1 MARIRS
7 VHPDIC
13 LDEVLCEVSA
23 RAERTFVRL
32 WTHLDDAGRCVDN
45 PKLIKAALYPLHD
58 DMTAA
63 EVDTDLWELL
73 SHGLVLRYEADGKKV
88 LAAKPASW
96 GERQRPKHPSPSKL
110 PSVPS
115 DYTPPEPPGKAYPT
129 SGEPYPSPTVGRGE
143 DMTNSASDAHTGV
156 DDAESQEQSSS
167 TVGLPQAY
175 PGSGEPYP
183 GSLHGVVEGVVEG
196 VGDGEGVVV
205 TRAATPGRSLAIVPT
220 NGSSPTAKKTQSYP
234 DDFELWWQGYPRK
247 IAKADAAKAWKRA
260 RRSADAETLT
270 TALAASVRA
279 WRAQGRA
286 TEHIPHAAS
295 WLNGR
300 RWEDQ
305 PETDM
310 PRAAEPKGFAGIRA
324 AFGIDGAS

>member
-63 EVDTDLWELL
+63 EVDTDLWELIA
-73 SHGLVLRYEADGKKV
+73 HGLLLRYEADGKKV
-88 LAAKPASW
+88 LAAKPTSW
-96 GERQRPKHPSPSKL
+96 GERQRPKHPTPSKL
-110 PSVPS
+110 PDVPD
-115 DYTPPEPPGKAYPT
+115 DYTPPEPPGKA
-129 SGEPYPSPTVGRGE
+129 YPSPTVGRGE
-143 DMTNSASDAHTGV
+143 DMTNGASDARSGI
-156 DDAESQEQSSS
+156 DDAESHEQSSS
-167 TVGLPQAY
+167 TPGLPQSY
-175 PGSGEPYP
+175 PGSGEDFP
-183 GSLHGVVEGVVEG
+183 GSLHGVVEG
-196 VGDGEGVVV
+196 VGDGEGVGVS
-205 TRAATPGRSLAIVPT
+205 RAAHPGRSLAIVPS
-220 NGSSPTAKKTQSYP
+220 NSSSPTAKKTQGYP

-260 RRSADAETLT
+260 RRSTDADTLT

-305 PETDM
+305 PDTDM
-310 PRAAEPKGFAGIRA
+310 PRAPEPKGFAGIRA